1 MDPIFTYIYTQN
13 YPNHLGFL
21 KVISM
26 VVTSHVIH
34 AFAFASV
41 SCFTHAFIHRIHK
54 HIADGITGDKNKY
67 ASIDEMNR

>member
-1 MDPIFTYIYTQN
+1 MPSYID
-13 YPNHLGFL
+13 HLGFL

-26 VVTSHVIH
+26 VVISHVIY
-34 AFAFASV
+34 ALASV